1 MRGKAKKRI
10 LVVVAEMGHNTQREI
25 AGISQCAKKTGWFV
39 DVVEGRHFGER
50 PDFAKW
56 IDIWRPSGL
65 VVDRQYYRQALA
77 CREARRIPMVI
88 WDLRPTEAL
97 PRLCVAA
104 ASDPMALADAAAREL
119 ARTDFPRFAFVNAFG
134 APKWSRERGDAF
146 LNAVASMGHPATAF
160 TPPAADAA
168 DAARFRNALTRFLRG
183 LETPCG
189 IFAANDQTSAH
200 VASLCMSLGI
210 SIPNDIA
217 LIGVDDSLE
226 YCEQNE
232 PTLSSVRI
240 DLEGG
245 GAAATAAIV
254 ELAES
259 GSRHGRANGRFVR
272 YGVESV
278 VRRASTRTLRI
289 PSGIVIRA
297 LEWIRK
303 NACRPIVAADV
314 VAAIGCS
321 RRLADLRFRQ
331 ATGHTIL
338 DEIHSRRLEEAMSL
352 LKRSDVPIEEIP
364 ERCGYQRGT
373 HLGFLFKRATGMS
386 MRQWRSQAKNREWG
400 NDN

>member
-1 MRGKAKKRI
+1 MSIGKNI
-10 LVVVAEMGHNTQREI
+10 LVVVAEMGHNSQREI
-25 AGISQCAKKTGWFV
+25 AGISEYAKTAGWAI
-39 DVVEGRHFGER
+39 DIVEGRHFGDE

-77 CREARRIPMVI
+77 CREARRLPMVI
-88 WDLRPTEAL
+88 WDLRPTETL

-104 ASDPMALADAAAREL
+104 ASDPMALAEAAAREL
-119 ARTDFPRFAFVNAFG
+119 ARTNFPRFAFVNALG
-134 APKWSRERGDAF
+134 APKWSHERGEAF
-146 LNAVASMGHPATAF
+146 LTAVASMGHPATAF
-160 TPPAADAA
+160 TPSAADAA

-189 IFAANDQTSAH
+189 IFAANDQTSAL
-200 VASLCMSLGI
+200 VASLCTSLEI
-210 SIPNDIA
+210 SIPDDIA
-217 LIGVDDSLE
+217 LIGVDDSVE

-232 PTLSSVRI
+232 LTLSSVRI

-245 GAAATAAIV
+245 GAAAAAAIV
-254 ELAES
+254 KLAEA
-259 GSRHGRANGRFVR
+259 GGRGGRAGGRFVR

-289 PSGIVIRA
+289 PSGIVTRA

-314 VAAIGCS
+314 VAALGCS

-338 DEIHSRRLEEAMSL
+338 DEIHARRLELAMSL
-352 LKRSDVPIEEIP
+352 LKRSDVPIADIP

-386 MRQWRSQAKNREWG
+386 MRQWRSQMK
-400 NDN
+400 D

>member
-1 MRGKAKKRI
+1 MKNGRI
-10 LVVVAEMGHNTQREI
+10 LVVSAEMGHNSQREI
-25 AGISQCAKKTGWFV
+25 SGISKCAKKAGWAI
-39 DVVEGRHFGER
+39 DIVEGRHFGDK

-77 CREARRIPMVI
+77 CREARRLPMVI
-88 WDLRPTEAL
+88 WDLRPTETL

-104 ASDPMALADAAAREL
+104 ASDPMALAEAAAREL
-119 ARTDFPRFAFVNAFG
+119 ARTNFPRFAFVNALG
-134 APKWSRERGDAF
+134 APKWSRERGEAF
-146 LNAVASMGHPATAF
+146 LSAVASMGHPATAF
-160 TPPAADAA
+160 TPPSADAA

-189 IFAANDQTSAH
+189 IFAANDQTSAL
-200 VASLCMSLGI
+200 VASLCTSLGI
-210 SIPNDIA
+210 SIPDDIA
-217 LIGVDDSLE
+217 LIGVDDSVE

-232 PTLSSVRI
+232 LTLSSVRI

-245 GAAATAAIV
+245 GAAAAAAIIK
-254 ELAES
+254 LAEA
-259 GSRHGRANGRFVR
+259 GGRGGRAGGRFVR

-289 PSGIVIRA
+289 PSGIVTRA

-303 NACRPIVAADV
+303 NACQPIVAADV
-314 VAAIGCS
+314 VAALGCS

-338 DEIHSRRLEEAMSL
+338 DEIHARRLEAAMAL
-352 LKRSDVPIEEIP
+352 LKRSDVPIEDIP
-364 ERCGYQRGT
+364 ERCGYRRGA
-373 HLGFLFKRATGMS
+373 HLGYLFKRATGIS
-386 MRQWRSQAKNREWG
+386 MRQWRSQMKTRIES
-400 NDN
+400 

>member
-1 MRGKAKKRI
+1 MVTGKSI
-10 LVVVAEMGHNTQREI
+10 LVVVAEMGHNSQREI
-25 AGISQCAKKTGWFV
+25 AGIAEYAKTAGWTV
-39 DVVEGRHFGER
+39 NVVESHYFGGN

-77 CREARRIPMVI
+77 CREARRLPMVI
-88 WDLRPTEAL
+88 WDLRPTETL

-104 ASDPMALADAAAREL
+104 ASDPMALAEAAAREL
-119 ARTDFPRFAFVNAFG
+119 ARTNFPRFAFVNALC
-134 APKWSRERGDAF
+134 APKWSRERGEAF
-146 LNAVASMGHPATAF
+146 LSAVASMGHPAIAF
-160 TPPAADAA
+160 TPPAADAT

-200 VASLCMSLGI
+200 VANLCMSLGI
-210 SIPNDIA
+210 SIPDDIA
-217 LIGVDDSLE
+217 LIGVDDSVE

-232 PTLSSVRI
+232 LILSSVRI

-245 GAAATAAIV
+245 GAAAAAAIIK
-254 ELAES
+254 LAEA
-259 GSRHGRANGRFVR
+259 GGRGGRAGGRFVR

-289 PSGIVIRA
+289 PSGIVTRA

-314 VAAIGCS
+314 VAALGCS

-338 DEIHSRRLEEAMSL
+338 DEIHARRLEAAMAL
-352 LKRSDVPIEEIP
+352 LKRSDVPIADIP
-364 ERCGYQRGT
+364 ERCGYRRGT
-373 HLGFLFKRATGMS
+373 HLGYLFKRATGMS
-386 MRQWRSQAKNREWG
+386 MRQWRSQMKY
-400 NDN
+400 